1 MATKETTEDKA
12 FAVIETGGKQYVV
25 HEGDE
30 VDLEKLDVEEGDE
43 VEFEAV
49 LAAGEGDDVSVG
61 TPSADAQ
68 VVGEVVEHGKG
79 EKVEVMKF
87 KRKKNYKRTYGHR
100 QPYTTVKIT
109 NIS

>member
-1 MATKETTEDKA
+1 MATKETTQDET

-30 VDLEKLDVEEGDE
+30 VDLEKLDVEEGEE
-43 VEFEAV
+43 VEFDAV
-49 LAAGEGDDVSVG
+49 LATGDGDDVSIG
-61 TPSADAQ
+61 TPDADKA
-68 VVGEVVEHGKG
+68 VIGEVIEHGKG

-87 KRKKNYKRTYGHR
+87 KRKKNYKRVYGHR

-109 NIS
+109 DIS